1 MARCPFLLTRT
12 LAPSQS
18 TFKVAVDQPTGVH
31 VRQSDDQLPEQHPDD
46 RPAEQHFVLEKSE
59 QVVFVVVED
68 EHKDEVAAVAARVN
82 DVPKAN
88 YVRMGAVLQVCNLSL
103 ASRAGLVSEPRRW
116 LRADQRVSGPL

>member
-1 MARCPFLLTRT
+1 MARRPFLSTRT
-12 LAPSQS
+12 LAPSQR
-18 TFKVAVDQPTGVH
+18 TFKVAVDQPTGVN

-46 RPAEQHFVLEKSE
+46 RPAEQHSVLEKSE

-68 EHKDEVAAVAARVN
+68 EHKNEVAAVAARVN

-88 YVRMGAVLQVCNLSL
+88 DVRMGAVPQVCNLSL